1 MNGLDIQKI
10 TQIINKLRKFLKD
23 QGLTS
28 LYIPSFD
35 LYLSEYVPLEDC
47 PRFFVTGFT
56 GSVAEVLLTNDKNY
70 LFVDGRYHE
79 HAALECDPE
88 IVDVVPCPYGVS
100 NFSALIEKAKEAGGT
115 LGIFSSRT
123 PYSSYK
129 TLKKEMK
136 LKLFNESTIDGLFG
150 FPGNSTSGIIKRIP
164 DSISGQSTIEKL
176 DELINGGQACFVSAT
191 DSIAWLSNCR
201 GYQFPYMASF
211 KAKALGLSGE
221 LHLFV
226 PSKDKV
232 SKELLQVKELYFHL
246 LSELEEV
253 LQEKLKGV
261 DEIIVDPLSINT
273 QDHRFLKGLLEEQIH
288 EKENFVVNKQAIKNS
303 SEMKHIE
310 ESFQKSNQVIFNA
323 LTWLKKR
330 VEKKDKVT
338 EFDFFN
344 TTNRIYK
351 EAGAVGNSFN
361 TIAGS
366 GANSSIIHYK
376 TPSPQKDIVEGELV
390 LLDSGGYYEG
400 GYATDTTRTIISG
413 GEASAEQKKMF
424 TLVLKGWL
432 KAMNAEFPV
441 GTIGSE
447 IDALARGP
455 IKEAGYDYSHGTG
468 HGIGVHVHEGGY
480 SITPTSKVELKEG
493 SHGSIEPGLYFP
505 GVGGVRI
512 ENTVFIEAHPDN
524 EKMLRF
530 KNLVWIG
537 MDPALID
544 LELLESEEKIL
555 LKNYEIKCREIGLS
569 FGADELAF

>member
-1 MNGLDIQKI
+1 MNDLDTQKI
-10 TQIINKLRKFLKD
+10 SHIIGKLRLFLKD
-23 QGLTS
+23 QGLNS

-47 PRFFVTGFT
+47 PRYFVSGFT
-56 GSVAEVLLTNDKNY
+56 GSVAEVLLTPNKNY

-79 HAALECDPE
+79 HAALECDPS

-100 NFSALIEKAKEAGGT
+100 NFDALIKKANQAGGT

-129 TLKKEMK
+129 ILNSSMK
-136 LKLFNESTIDGLFG
+136 LKLFNENTINGLFS
-150 FPGNSTSGIIKRIP
+150 FPGNSTNGVIKRIP
-164 DSISGQSTIEKL
+164 DSISGQSTLQKL
-176 DELINGGQACFVSAT
+176 EELVDGGQACFVSAT

-211 KAKALGLSGE
+211 KAKALGLNGE

-226 PSKDKV
+226 PSKDRV
-232 SKELLQVKELYFHL
+232 SKELLQVKELHFHL
-246 LSELEEV
+246 LADLEKV
-253 LQEKLKGV
+253 LQEKLKNV
-261 DEIIVDPLSINT
+261 EEIIVDPLSINT
-273 QDHRFLKGLLEEQIH
+273 QDHRFLKGLLEEEVH
-288 EKENFVVNKQAIKNS
+288 EKENFVVKKQSLKNS
-303 SEMKHIE
+303 CEMKHIE
-310 ESFQKSNQVIFNA
+310 YSFNKSNQVIFNS
-323 LTWLKKR
+323 LTWLKNR
-330 VEKKDKVT
+330 VSKKDKVT
-338 EFDFFN
+338 ELDFFN
-344 TTNRIYK
+344 TTNKFYK
-351 EAGAVGNSFN
+351 EAGALGNSFN

-376 TPSPQKDIVEGELV
+376 TPSPQKDIVDGELV
-390 LLDSGGYYEG
+390 LLDSGAYYEG

-413 GEASAEQKKMF
+413 GEATKEQTRMF

-432 KAMNAEFPV
+432 KAMNAEFPE

-455 IKEAGYDYSHGTG
+455 INEAGHDYSHGTG

-480 SITPTSKVELKEG
+480 SITPTSKVILKEG
-493 SHGSIEPGLYFP
+493 AHGSIEPGLYFP
-505 GVGGVRI
+505 GIGGVRI
-512 ENTVFIEAHPDN
+512 ENTVFIEAHPQM

-537 MDPALID
+537 MDPKLID
-544 LELLESEEKIL
+544 LALLDVEEKKL
-555 LKNYEIKCREIGLS
+555 LKDYEIKCREVGLS
-569 FGADELAF
+569 FGADKLAF

>member
-1 MNGLDIQKI
+1 MNGLDSQKI
-10 TQIINKLRKFLKD
+10 SQILGKLRMFLKD
-23 QGLTS
+23 HGLSS

-47 PRFFVTGFT
+47 PRFFVTGFS
-56 GSVAEVLLTNDKNY
+56 GSVAEVLLTADKNY

-79 HAALECDPE
+79 HAALECEAD

-100 NFSALIEKAKEAGGT
+100 NLDALREKAIEVGGT

-123 PYSSYK
+123 PLSSYK
-129 TLKKEMK
+129 IFNKELK
-136 LKLFNESTIDGLFG
+136 LKLFNEDTIDGLFA
-150 FPGNSTSGIIKRIP
+150 FPGNSTTGVINRIDP
-164 DSISGQSTIEKL
+164 SISGQSTLEKL

-211 KAKALGLSGE
+211 KAKALGINDE

-232 SKELLQVKELYFHL
+232 AKELLQVKELHFHL
-246 LSELEEV
+246 LCEMEKVLE
-253 LQEKLKGV
+253 EKLKNV
-261 DEIIVDPLSINT
+261 DEIIIDPLSINT
-273 QDHRFLKGLLEEQIH
+273 QDHRFLKGLLEEQIL
-288 EKENFVVNKQAIKNS
+288 EKENFVVKKQALKNS
-303 SEMKHIE
+303 CERKHIE
-310 ESFQKSNQVIFNA
+310 ESFEKSNQVIFNA
-323 LTWLKKR
+323 LTWLKQR
-330 VEKKDKVT
+330 VAKKDKVS

-351 EAGAVGNSFN
+351 DAGALGNSFN

-376 TPSPQKDIVEGELV
+376 TPSPKKIIVEGELV
-390 LLDSGGYYEG
+390 LLDSGAYYEG

-413 GEASAEQKKMF
+413 GEASKEQSRMF

-432 KAMNAEFPV
+432 KAMNAEFPE
-441 GTIGSE
+441 GTLGKE

-455 IKEAGYDYSHGTG
+455 IKEAGHDYSHGTG

-480 SITPTSKVELKEG
+480 SITPQSEVKLREG
-493 SHGSIEPGLYFP
+493 VHGSIEPGLYFP

-512 ENTVFIEAHPDN
+512 ENTVFVEAHPDK
-524 EKMLRF
+524 EKVLRF

-537 MDPALID
+537 MDPKLID
-544 LELLESEEKIL
+544 LSLLDNKEKELLKEYETKCKEK
-555 LKNYEIKCREIGLS
+555 GHS
-569 FGADELAF
+569 FGALDLAL

>member
-10 TQIINKLRKFLKD
+10 TQIIGNLRHFIKD

-47 PRFFVTGFT
+47 PRYFVTGFT
-56 GSVAEVLLTNDKNY
+56 GSVAEVLLTTDKNY

-100 NFSALIEKAKEAGGT
+100 NFDALIEKAMAAGGT

-123 PYSSYK
+123 PYNSYK
-129 TLKKEMK
+129 ILKSKMK
-136 LKLFNESTIDGLFG
+136 LKLFNETTIDSLFN
-150 FPGNSTSGIIKRIP
+150 FPGNSTTGTIRRIP
-164 DSISGQSTIEKL
+164 ESISGQSTCEKL
-176 DELINGGQACFVSAT
+176 EELINGGQACFVSAT

-211 KAKALGLSGE
+211 KAKALGIGNE

-232 SKELLQVKELYFHL
+232 SKELLQVKELHFHL
-246 LSELEEV
+246 LSNLEKV
-253 LQEKLKGV
+253 LTEKLSKV
-261 DEIIVDPLSINT
+261 EEIIVDPLSINT
-273 QDHRFLKGLLEEQIH
+273 QDHRFLKGLLEEEVR
-288 EKENFVVNKQAIKNS
+288 EKDNFVVKKQSLKNS

-310 ESFQKSNQVIFNA
+310 ESFHKSNQVIFNT
-323 LTWLKKR
+323 LSWLKSR
-330 VEKKDKVT
+330 VKKKDKVT

-344 TTNRIYK
+344 KTNSNYK
-351 EAGAVGNSFN
+351 EAGALGNSFN

-376 TPSPQKDIVEGELV
+376 TPSPQKNIVEGELV

-413 GEASAEQKKMF
+413 GEASAEHKKMF
-424 TLVLKGWL
+424 TLVLKGFL
-432 KAMNAEFPV
+432 KAMNAEFPE
-441 GTIGSE
+441 GTLGKE
-447 IDALARGP
+447 IDALARAP
-455 IKEAGYDYSHGTG
+455 LKEAGYDYSHGTG

-480 SITPTSKVELKEG
+480 SITPTSEVELREG

-512 ENTVFIEAHPDN
+512 ENTVFVEAHP
-524 EKMLRF
+524 EKEKTLRF

-537 MDPALID
+537 MDPLLID
-544 LELLESEEKIL
+544 LDLLDQEEKSL
-555 LKNYEIKCREIGLS
+555 LKEYEIKCSEKGLS
-569 FGADELAF
+569 FGADKLAL

>member
-1 MNGLDIQKI
+1 MNALDIQKI
-10 TQIINKLRKFLKD
+10 TQIIGKLRSFIKD
-23 QGLTS
+23 QGLNS

-47 PRFFVTGFT
+47 PRYFVTGFS
-56 GSVAEVLLTNDKNY
+56 GSVAEVLLTVDKNY

-79 HAALECDPE
+79 HAALECDSD

-100 NFSALIEKAKEAGGT
+100 NFDALIEKATEAGGT

-129 TLKKEMK
+129 TLKSKMK
-136 LKLFNESTIDGLFG
+136 LKLFNENTIDGLFS
-150 FPGNSTSGIIKRIP
+150 FPGNSTNGVISRIP
-164 DSISGQSTIEKL
+164 DSISGQSTLEKL
-176 DELINGGQACFVSAT
+176 DELISGGQACFVSAT

-211 KAKALGLSGE
+211 KAKALGINGE

-232 SKELLQVKELYFHL
+232 SKELLQVKELHFHL
-246 LSELEEV
+246 LTSLEKI
-253 LQEKLKGV
+253 LQEKLKEV
-261 DEIIVDPLSINT
+261 EEIIVDPLSINT
-273 QDHRFLKGLLEEQIH
+273 QDHRFLKGLLEEQVH
-288 EKENFVVNKQAIKNS
+288 EKENFVVKKQSLKNT

-310 ESFQKSNQVIFNA
+310 DSFNRSNQVIFNV
-323 LTWLKKR
+323 LTWLKRR
-330 VEKKDKVT
+330 VLKKDKVT

-344 TTNRIYK
+344 KTNQIYK
-351 EAGAVGNSFN
+351 EAGALGNSFN

-376 TPSPQKDIVEGELV
+376 TPSPQKDIIDGELV
-390 LLDSGGYYEG
+390 LLDSGAYYEG

-413 GEASAEQKKMF
+413 GEATDEQRRMF

-432 KAMNAEFPV
+432 KAMYAEFPE

-455 IKEAGYDYSHGTG
+455 IKEAGHDYSHGTG

-480 SITPTSKVELKEG
+480 SITPLSKVKLREG
-493 SHGSIEPGLYFP
+493 AHGSIEPGLYFP

-512 ENTVFIEAHPDN
+512 ENTVFVEAHPTI

-537 MDPALID
+537 MDPKLID
-544 LELLESEEKIL
+544 LNLLDSEEKKL
-555 LKNYEIKCREIGLS
+555 LEGYEIKCREIGHS
-569 FGADELAF
+569 FGADKLAF